1 MVISRLYLLFSIA
14 RPLLL
19 FMPVL
24 LLSGCLGGIF
34 GGADKSG
41 PLMLVGFQS
50 TPTHRPGD
58 ALVVELVLISRHD
71 KPLLLPYLNSAT
83 VAFWITDETGRTF
96 KRPVVASPQEPTTVP
111 EGLEPEERWRR
122 RFVLTQATETT
133 GTFRWQAI
141 YGSALP
147 VEGLLPTGPVAS
159 DPLSYVVRG
168 PRRFA
173 RDSDG
178 VLLEADALA
187 VAHEWAGLPQ
197 AEAAAQLVR
206 NEAGFLDWWI
216 RLHPD
221 AKGQFQKA
229 CLVNPYLGEVR
240 AALDPTVV
248 PPAGKVPQIK
258 APPPILPTQPL
269 GNIQSR

>member
-1 MVISRLYLLFSIA
+1 MVISRLFRLLRLAGPLALLFPA
-14 RPLLL
+14 LLL
-19 FMPVL
+19 G
-24 LLSGCLGGIF
+24 GCFGGIF
-34 GGADKSG
+34 GGGEKPS

-50 TPTHRPGD
+50 AQTHRPGD
-58 ALVVELVLISRHD
+58 ALVVELVMISHHN

-83 VAFWITDETGRTF
+83 VNFWITDETGRTF
-96 KRPVVASPQEPTTVP
+96 KRPAVSSPQEQTSAP

-147 VEGLLPTGPVAS
+147 VEGLLPTGPIAS
-159 DPLSYVVRG
+159 DPLTYIVRG
-168 PRRFA
+168 PRQFQ

-178 VLLEADALA
+178 VLLEGDALA
-187 VAHEWAGLPQ
+187 VAREWAGLPQ
-197 AEAAAQLVR
+197 VEAAAQLVR
-206 NEAGFLDWWI
+206 NEAGFLEWWI
-216 RLHPD
+216 RLDPGAD
-221 AKGQFQKA
+221 GKFQKA

-248 PPAGKVPQIK
+248 PPAGSVPQIK
-258 APPPILPTQPL
+258 APPPILPHQSM
-269 GNIQSR
+269 GNMQNR